1 MALQFPD
8 SWRFKSLSDSYIPD
22 AAIDE
27 FEKLIGIIAAKGNRW
42 ELLEYFKECFA
53 HSVGSTSIWSS
64 SESWASTDL
73 RSYLEDAAKN
83 PPLFLEAFY
92 DACENLRNK
101 YTVPDVEHING
112 ICIEHKI
119 AYQIHP
125 PKLVK
130 QCKGEEAIPV
140 AEPPPTFT
148 ESAKKLIYESLN
160 RSEQLLN
167 ENRPREAVLE
177 LLWILESITT
187 AFRGEQLPSG
197 TIKEK
202 YFPKILEELRRANQG
217 TTLNHILKFLDSLY
231 GYLSSPTGG
240 GGRHGIDLK
249 DGTPMTLAEGRLF
262 CNLIRSY
269 ISFLLSEYE
278 GIITNNNV
286 SENF

>member
-1 MALQFPD
+1 MPLQFPD
-8 SWRFKSLSDSYIPD
+8 SWRFKSLSDSVIPN

-27 FEKLIGIIAAKGNRW
+27 FEKLIGIIAAKENRW
-42 ELLEYFKECFA
+42 ELLEYFKECFSHA
-53 HSVGSTSIWSS
+53 VGSTSVWSS
-64 SESWASTDL
+64 SESWASRDL
-73 RSYLEDAAKN
+73 RSYLEEAAKN

-101 YTVPDVEHING
+101 CAVPDVEHINN
-112 ICIEHKI
+112 ICTEHNI

-130 QCKGEEAIPV
+130 QCGNEEAIHV
-140 AEPPPTFT
+140 AEAPPTFT
-148 ESAKKLIYESLN
+148 ESAIQLIRNSLN
-160 RSEQLLN
+160 RSEQLLK

-177 LLWILESITT
+177 MLWILESITT
-187 AFRGEQLPSG
+187 AFRGEKLRSG

-202 YFPKILEELRRANQG
+202 YFTKIVEEIRIANQG
-217 TTLNHILKFLDSLY
+217 KTLNYILKTLDGLY

-249 DGTPMTLAEGRLF
+249 DGRPMTLAEGRLF

-269 ISFLLSEYE
+269 ISFLLGEYE
-278 GIITNNNV
+278 AIINNNADN
-286 SENF
+286 NF

>member
-1 MALQFPD
+1 MPLQFPD
-8 SWRFKSLSDSYIPD
+8 SWRFKSLSDSVIPN

-27 FEKLIGIIAAKGNRW
+27 FEKLIGIIAAKENRW
-42 ELLEYFKECFA
+42 ELLEYFKECFSHA
-53 HSVGSTSIWSS
+53 VGSTSLWSS

-73 RSYLEDAAKN
+73 RSYLEEAAKN

-101 YTVPDVEHING
+101 YAVPDVELINS
-112 ICIEHKI
+112 ICAEHKI

-130 QCKGEEAIPV
+130 QCEGEEAIPV
-140 AEPPPTFT
+140 AEAPPTFSH
-148 ESAKKLIYESLN
+148 SATQLIRDSLN

-177 LLWILESITT
+177 VLWILESITT
-187 AFRGEQLPSG
+187 AFRGEELPSG
-197 TIKEK
+197 TIKGK
-202 YFPKILEELRRANQG
+202 YFRDIVQELRRANPG
-217 TTLNHILKFLDSLY
+217 TTLNNILESLKSLY

-240 GGRHGIDLK
+240 GGLHGIDLK
-249 DGTPMTLAEGRLF
+249 DGRSMTLAEGRLF

-278 GIITNNNV
+278 GLINNEV
-286 SENF
+286 SNSF